1 MVAACPAAVRP
12 AVSSRFRMS
21 FAAIRSIATSA
32 LMASQ
37 ARIQVTSSNIANADV
52 EGYSRKTAVQVA
64 TTAGGV
70 GTGTAV
76 VAVTNTVNRYLLA
89 DLVAAAS
96 TLGAAT
102 VTDAKADALQALF
115 GTTTSSNGTGT
126 SLSDTLTSLETAIG
140 SLAGTPESSTLGG
153 LVVESLDAVAAQ
165 LRETSSGIQGLRADA
180 DAEIGD
186 AVTTVNDA
194 LDSIAE
200 LNVQIVAAKALGQS
214 TADLEDQRNTALLSI
229 GSQIDV
235 TYKVKSNGEML
246 ISTGSGTTLL
256 NGAVHRLN
264 YSPAAVVTADTTF
277 AAITVDGAVITPGSG
292 TIGALIEQRDGVL
305 PAAQDMLDT
314 LAGSLIDALNTVH
327 NSATAVPA
335 PTTLGGTTAV
345 AASDALSVSG
355 TLRVALTNT
364 DGTAVSSTDLDI
376 DGIAT
381 VGDLVDALNGI
392 SGISASVASGKLV
405 IGSTDGS
412 GVAIADIDSAISGS
426 GISDYFGLNDLLTG
440 TSASTIRVRSDILNG
455 TASLATATLDTSSTI
470 SAGGR
475 ALTNSASSVQAI
487 ADLLSGET
495 SFAASG
501 GLGATSASFS
511 SYAARIVSAVATDAS
526 SAASAL
532 ERRQSAYDAA
542 SDALTSETGVNV
554 DEETARLSDLEQQ
567 YSTAAQLLS
576 VLNDM
581 FEALLAAAKS

>member
-1 MVAACPAAVRP
+1 
-12 AVSSRFRMS
+12 MS
-21 FAAIRSIATSA
+21 FGAMRSIATSA

-64 TTAGGV
+64 TTAGGT

-76 VAVTNTVNRYLLA
+76 VAVTSIVNRYLLA

-96 TLGAAT
+96 ALGAAT
-102 VTDAKADALQALF
+102 VSDAKADALQGLF
-115 GTTTSSNGTGT
+115 GTTTSSDGTGT

-140 SLAGTPESSTLGG
+140 SLAGTPESGTLSG

-200 LNVQIVAAKALGQS
+200 FNVQIVAAKALGQS

-229 GSQIDV
+229 SSQIDV

-256 NGAVHRLN
+256 NGAVHHLS
-264 YSPAAVVTADTTF
+264 YSPAAVVTANTTF
-277 AAITVDGAVITPGSG
+277 AAITVDGAVIAPGSG
-292 TIGALIEQRDGVL
+292 TIGALIAQRDEVL

-314 LAGSLIDALNTVH
+314 LAARLIDALNTAH
-327 NSATAVPA
+327 NSATALPA
-335 PTTLGGTTAV
+335 PTTLSGTTVV
-345 AASDALSVSG
+345 AASDALSTSG
-355 TLRVALTNT
+355 TLRVALTNA
-364 DGTAVSSTDLDI
+364 DGTAISATDLDLS
-376 DGIAT
+376 GITT
-381 VGDLVDALNGI
+381 VSDLVDALNAI

-405 IGSTDGS
+405 ISSTDGS

-426 GISDYFGLNDLLTG
+426 GVSDYFGLNDLLTG
-440 TSASTIRVRSDILNG
+440 TSASTIRVRSKILNG
-455 TASLATATLDTSSTI
+455 TDSLATATLDTSSTV

-475 ALTNSASSVQAI
+475 ALTNSASSVQAL